1 MVNRGSYRWLS
12 RSPGD
17 GTGSSACPGRTVN
30 VVSRRDF
37 LARSVLGCTGF
48 LSPPR
53 AWDQASRPE
62 ISSFDLSLLDEW
74 LTPNALF
81 FVRDHF
87 TAPTSSWDKL
97 RLSVGGA
104 VGSPFEIPYDD
115 LLRQP
120 RKSLPVTLECAE
132 NPAGGGLVSHA
143 EWGGLSLAWLLGKA
157 QPQPEAGYVRLRGAE
172 GYSRTIPMAK
182 ALHPDTLL
190 ALTMNGE
197 RLPAAHGFPVRAVVP
212 GWYGMDSV
220 KWLQAIEVL
229 RREEDAGAPQAFRRL
244 RSQIGGGRDAGP
256 VSAMEVKSVFSR
268 PADGAI
274 LLGRRFTVRG
284 AAWAGEKRVQIV
296 EVSTD
301 GGNSWEV
308 ARFSPPAPQPYA
320 WIHWEYTWKIAGPGS
335 NELVCRAT
343 DEGGRVQ
350 PAVRPADRV
359 DEYEL
364 NTRQV
369 VRVNVV

>member
-1 MVNRGSYRWLS
+1 MVT
-12 RSPGD
+12 
-17 GTGSSACPGRTVN
+17 GTGTVACPGRIVK

-37 LARSVLGCTGF
+37 LARTVLGCTGF
-48 LSPPR
+48 LSVPR
-53 AWDQASRPE
+53 AWTQARKPE

-74 LTPNALF
+74 LTPNSLF

-87 TAPTSSWDKL
+87 PAPTSSWDKL
-97 RLSVGGA
+97 KLSVSGA
-104 VGSPFEIPYDD
+104 VGSPFEIPYDEI
-115 LLRQP
+115 LQLP

-143 EWGGLSLAWLLGKA
+143 EWSGPSLSGLLGKA

-220 KWLQAIEVL
+220 KWLQSIEVL
-229 RREEDAGAPQAFRRL
+229 QREEEAGAAQTYRRIQS
-244 RSQIGGGRDAGP
+244 RVGGARDAGP
-256 VSAMEVKSVFSR
+256 VSAMQVKSVFSR

-274 LLGRRFTVRG
+274 LLGRRFTMRG
-284 AAWAGEKRVQIV
+284 AAWAGEKRVQTV
-296 EVSTD
+296 EVSAD
-301 GGNSWEV
+301 GGNSWEA
-308 ARFSPPAPQPYA
+308 ARFPPPAPQPYA
-320 WIHWEYTWKIAGPGS
+320 WVHWEYSWRIAGPGS
-335 NELVCRAT
+335 YELVCRAT
-343 DEGGRVQ
+343 DESGRIQ
-350 PAVRPADRV
+350 PAVRPAERA

-369 VRVNVV
+369 VRVSVV